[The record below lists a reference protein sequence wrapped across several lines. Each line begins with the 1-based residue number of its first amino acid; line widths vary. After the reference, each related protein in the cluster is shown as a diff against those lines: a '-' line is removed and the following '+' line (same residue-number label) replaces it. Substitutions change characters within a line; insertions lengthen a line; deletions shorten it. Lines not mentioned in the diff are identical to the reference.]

1 MSRINEPVSFKE
13 KIAEQTAC
21 YKKHQ
26 DDGTASVLIPFL
38 TENNINFATD
48 VADGAAAVV
57 LDNNANTLIGL
68 SEKATQDRDISY
80 NPVWKETI
88 AGVQFLKKL
97 YKNNTKQLTAWGV
110 PIDVNGNIDYPTP
123 FADRV
128 DISKAV
134 IAKHNSYISPA
145 ISPLLLFVTTNN
157 VDITNMSASI
167 VSALASDIIREE
179 RKADSV
185 KATQDRDIKF
195 AIPYQNLR
203 SIGGFLMVLYPN
215 NPKDVA
221 LWGFDE
227 VDTVALETLRTVTL
241 LPLKKKKISG
251 IILGTVLSNIGKKD
265 LSFTKGKK
273 GLGPVTLVPAGTDVG
288 MNKGCSNIIV
298 TNPATIGT
306 ATFSIQTK

>member
-26 DDGTASVLIPFL
+26 NDAGASVLNLYL
-38 TENNINFATD
+38 TENNIDFAAD
-48 VADGAAAVV
+48 VAAGAAAVV
-57 LDNNANTLIGL
+57 LDSSATSLIWL
-68 SEKATQDRDISY
+68 SEKATKDRDISY
-80 NPVWKETI
+80 EPVWKETI

-97 YKNNTKQLTAWGV
+97 YKTNTKQLTDWGV

-123 FADRV
+123 FTDRV
-128 DISKAV
+128 AISKAV
-134 IAKHNSYISPA
+134 ITKHNSYISPA
-145 ISPLLLFVTTNN
+145 ISPLLLYITTNN
-157 VDITNMSASI
+157 VNITNMSAAI
-167 VSALASDIIREE
+167 VSSLATDIIREE

-195 AIPYQNLR
+195 AIPYQNLK

-227 VDTVALETLRTVTL
+227 VDTLVPETLRTVTL
-241 LPLKKKKISG
+241 LPLKSKKITG
-251 IILGTVLSNIGKKD
+251 IKLGSVLKNDGIKD
-265 LSFTKGKK
+265 VSFTKGKK
-273 GLGPVTLVPAGTDVG
+273 GLGAVTLVPAGTELG
-288 MNKGCSNIIV
+288 MNKGCSVIIV
-298 TNPATIGT
+298 TNPATIGKAIVKVT
-306 ATFSIQTK
+306 IK